1 MARNLLVVC
10 LMALAGIL
18 LLGLAVQAEGQ
29 EGGAAAKEQEG
40 PNMIEGTVSSVDW
53 GANKLSIG
61 GVAGFLGTELRVTP
75 ETKIT
80 TRDKEPLTLKEI
92 REGDV
97 IRARYRRVGD
107 QNMATSIAV
116 LYAPGRVPS
125 AGEGG
130 AGEAEQGAKGT
141 K

>member
-10 LMALAGIL
+10 LVALAAML
-18 LLGLAVQAEGQ
+18 LSGLAAQAEGQ
-29 EGGAAAKEQEG
+29 EGGAAAKAEQEG
-40 PNMIEGTVSSVDW
+40 PNMIEGTVSSVGW

-75 ETKIT
+75 ETKIM

-107 QNMATSIAV
+107 QNVATSIAV

-125 AGEGG
+125 AEEGG
-130 AGEAEQGAKGT
+130 TA
-141 K
+141 